1 MFSFLQ
7 VYFPEAEKA
16 VWFNKVLN

>member
-1 MFSFLQ
+1 MFSLLQ

-16 VWFNKVLN
+16 VWFNKVLS